1 MPAEAA
7 CLAVAVKFAN
17 IGDMDS
23 RLGEMRRMWKTGLI
37 SAVLT
42 VGLAGAASAHPHV
55 FVESRAEVVF
65 DEAGRLSAVRHV
77 WSFDEAFTAF
87 AVQGLDENG
96 DGELSR
102 EELQPLAQ
110 VNVESLAE
118 YDFFT
123 FLHQDGA
130 DIAFEPPSEYW
141 LDFYGGRLT
150 LFFTLPLREAR
161 VIDASNV
168 ELDVFDPNY
177 FVAFEMTQDTPFA
190 MVDAPPTCTLDFT
203 PPPPLDPQT
212 ATTLAAI
219 PQSERELP
227 PDLVQITETLSNSAR
242 IGCK

>member
-1 MPAEAA
+1 M
-7 CLAVAVKFAN
+7 KFDN
-17 IGDMDS
+17 IGDTDS
-23 RLGEMRRMWKTGLI
+23 NVGVIFCMWKTGLI
-37 SAVLT
+37 AAALT
-42 VGLAGAASAHPHV
+42 AGLAGAANAHPHV

-161 VIDASNV
+161 VMDASNV

-190 MVDAPPTCTLDFT
+190 MVDAPKTCTLDFT

>member
-1 MPAEAA
+1 M
-7 CLAVAVKFAN
+7 KFAN
-17 IGDMDS
+17 IGDTDS
-23 RLGEMRRMWKTGLI
+23 NVGVIFCMWKTGLI
-37 SAVLT
+37 AAALAA
-42 VGLAGAASAHPHV
+42 GLAGAANAHPHV

-161 VIDASNV
+161 VMDASNV

-190 MVDAPPTCTLDFT
+190 MVDAPKTCTLDFT

>member
-1 MPAEAA
+1 
-7 CLAVAVKFAN
+7 VKFDN
-17 IGDMDS
+17 IGDTDS
-23 RLGEMRRMWKTGLI
+23 NVGVIFCMWKTGLI
-37 SAVLT
+37 AAALT
-42 VGLAGAASAHPHV
+42 AGLAGAANAHPHV

-123 FLHQDGA
+123 FLQQDGA

-161 VIDASNV
+161 VMDASNV

-190 MVDAPPTCTLDFT
+190 MVDAPKTCTLDFT